1 MKVVNLDGLVA
12 HGFASFAP
20 IHLTVALSGCVRR
33 RQKRGGKEEKKREKK
48 KKKEK
53 RHEQRVEQGWLGGN
67 ERKG

>member
-12 HGFASFAP
+12 HGFASFTP

-33 RQKRGGKEEKKREKK
+33 RQKRGRKEEKKRKK

-53 RHEQRVEQGWLGGN
+53 RHEQRVEQGSLGGN